1 MAAFAGHGAGHLF
14 YSFQNCYDFIV
25 GNKRKETSRMLSFYR
40 KYWRTAFDLAVLAFT
55 VWLIMYVFSYLY
67 KIATPVFLSIVIFL
81 CIEPLAKRF
90 HRLGLKKAIA
100 TGISMLLFIL
110 IIVIV
115 LSGLGYIFF
124 SQIAQISSE
133 LPRYQEILTREFSRI
148 AADLQSR
155 YDALP
160 PDWTSR
166 LSEAVDNITKWGS
179 DLAAYLLNW
188 LVHSFKSVT
197 SFVFNLL
204 IALILAYFLS
214 LEIDNWKKFGEQR
227 TPKTLKTAFSFLKE
241 NVFKGIG
248 TYLKAQGILI
258 SITFLVIFIAL
269 MLLGVK
275 NAFAIAL
282 IAGIFDIL
290 PLLGV
295 QTLFI
300 PWIIYLFVVGD
311 NTLAIWLTIL
321 LVVVNV
327 TRQFLEPR
335 ITGQTI
341 GVSAFT
347 MLAFAM
353 ISLSL
358 FGVGGLIL
366 APILMILLKALY
378 DQGYLH
384 RWIRLPEDE
393 VAVSPLDPNPVDSPR
408 KPEGPTGANA
418 P

>member
-1 MAAFAGHGAGHLF
+1 
-14 YSFQNCYDFIV
+14 
-25 GNKRKETSRMLSFYR
+25 MLPFYR

-67 KIATPVFLSIVIFL
+67 KIATPVFLSILIFL
-81 CIEPLAKRF
+81 CIEPLAKRLN
-90 HRLGLKKAIA
+90 RLGMKKAIA
-100 TGISMLLFIL
+100 SGLSMLLFIA
-110 IIVIV
+110 IIVIIIA
-115 LSGLGYIFF
+115 GIGFIFF
-124 SQIAQISSE
+124 HQVSQISAE
-133 LPRYQEILTREFSRI
+133 LPKYQEILTREFSEL
-148 AADLQSR
+148 ATDLQAR
-155 YDALP
+155 YNALP
-160 PDWTSR
+160 PEWTSK

-179 DLAAYLLNW
+179 DLATYLLNW
-188 LVHSFKSVT
+188 LVQSFKSVT
-197 SFVFNLL
+197 SFVFNFL
-204 IALILAYFLS
+204 IALVLAYFLS
-214 LEIDNWKKFGEQR
+214 LEIDNWKKIGAQR
-227 TPKTLKTAFSFLKE
+227 TPKTLKTAALFLKD

-248 TYLKAQGILI
+248 TYLKAQAILI

-269 MLLGVK
+269 LLLGVQ

-311 NTLAIWLTIL
+311 NMLAIWLTVL

-358 FGVGGLIL
+358 FGVAGLIL

-384 RWIRLPEDE
+384 RWIHLPADE
-393 VAVSPLDPNPVDSPR
+393 FAVSPLDPKPFDDR
-408 KPEGPTGANA
+408 QPEGPEGATA